1 MPLSY
6 TVQATVP
13 AAFVSK
19 YMHWLIHDH
28 IAKLVDAGAL
38 AAEVRLL
45 DAPPAPNSTT
55 PPTPPAPPATRLVEA
70 HYTFASREALE
81 GYITNHAPRLRAEGL
96 AAFPPDLGIT
106 FTRTVAEIH
115 GRVPALE
122 A

>member
-6 TVQATVP
+6 TVQAAVP
-13 AAFVSK
+13 AALVSK

-28 IAKLVDAGAL
+28 IAKLVEAGAL

-45 DAPPAPNSTT
+45 DAPAVPSGPV
-55 PPTPPAPPATRLVEA
+55 PATRIVES
-70 HYTFASREALE
+70 HYTFASRAALDA
-81 GYITNHAPRLRAEGL
+81 YITNHAPRLRAEGL

-115 GRVPALE
+115 ARVPAL
-122 A
+122 

>member
-13 AAFVSK
+13 AALVSK

-45 DAPPAPNSTT
+45 DAPAA
-55 PPTPPAPPATRLVEA
+55 PTPPAPPATRIVEA
-70 HYTFASREALE
+70 HYTFASREALDA
-81 GYITNHAPRLRAEGL
+81 YITNHAPRLRAEGL

-115 GRVPALE
+115 GRVPALK

>member
-1 MPLSY
+1 MPASY

-13 AAFVSK
+13 EAIVSK

-28 IAKLVDAGAL
+28 IAKLVEAGAL

-45 DAPPAPNSTT
+45 DAPAAPAPQ
-55 PPTPPAPPATRLVEA
+55 ATRIVES
-70 HYTFASREALE
+70 HYTFASRAALE
-81 GYITNHAPRLRAEGL
+81 AYIASHAPRLRAEGL
-96 AAFPPDLGIT
+96 SAFPPELGIT

-115 GRVPALE
+115 ARVPALQ